1 VTIILPIIGLFLIG
15 FAAKRVI
22 PEPTSVVKWIN
33 YFIIYVSLPSI
44 IFLKVPQ
51 LEFTPQVVI
60 PAIAAW
66 TWLAIG
72 AAIVLLLS
80 RWLSWA
86 KPTEGALLLMVT
98 MGNTS
103 FLGYPMV
110 LAFFDDAT
118 LAYAIFFDQ
127 LGGFLILSTYGFIV
141 VAIYSPLIQKSS
153 PPKGSLLADGSAL
166 AKGSSTAKSVSQIS
180 GRQILKRVFS
190 FPPFI
195 SLMIAFSL
203 PIAALVSLIEPVLN
217 VFALLLMPAALFVLG
232 VQFQP
237 KLLPEHRKPLIIG
250 IALKMLMAPLVACL
264 IVLLLNGSIDVR
276 NATIFQAA
284 MPSMVTPGLMAI
296 AAGMAPRFVATML
309 GYCTLVSFITLPLIA
324 LILNS

>member
-1 VTIILPIIGLFLIG
+1 VHIILPIVGLFLIG
-15 FAAKRVI
+15 FAARRVI
-22 PEPTSVVKWIN
+22 PEPAPVVKWIN

-51 LEFTPQVVI
+51 LEFSPQVII
-60 PAIAAW
+60 PAVAAW

-80 RWLSWA
+80 RWLGWA

-103 FLGYPMV
+103 FLGYPMILV
-110 LAFFDDAT
+110 FFDDAT

-141 VAIYSPLIQKSS
+141 VAIYSPLVKNSVTSDIASQV
-153 PPKGSLLADGSAL
+153 SAR
-166 AKGSSTAKSVSQIS
+166 K
-180 GRQILKRVFS
+180 ILKRIFS

-203 PIAALVSLIEPVLN
+203 PISGLVSLLEPVLN
-217 VFALLLMPAALFVLG
+217 TFALLLMPSALFVLG

-237 KLLPEHRKPLIIG
+237 RLLPEHRIPLIIG
-250 IALKMLMAPLVACL
+250 ISLKMLVAPLVACF
-264 IVLLLNGSIDVR
+264 IVLALNGSIDVR

-296 AAGMAPRFVATML
+296 AAGIAPRFVATML
-309 GYCTLVSFITLPLIA
+309 GYCTLVSFATLPIIA
-324 LILNS
+324 FILNS